1 MSTHSLAELQLATS
15 SSTRTSEQ
23 SLETLRTEVPLIERN
38 EIRQERPAEPIPM
51 YGEQHAR
58 GFQTVEEM
66 SVADCVMSHLEAEE
80 VDAVFGVPGGNIAP
94 FQQAMRKHATI
105 RFIIASH
112 EGGAAFM
119 ADGYARATGKLG
131 VCMMTAGPGATN
143 ALTGVA
149 SAHLDQVPMLAISG
163 QVATDRFGLGAIQ
176 ESNGTHG
183 VNTVEVFRNSCAASS
198 GIIDAQSFP
207 RLLGRAMRTAQGLP
221 GGAAHLSI
229 PANIA
234 RQQIERVTL
243 PTTRGSFKA
252 RPPAAPFEDLRAAFS
267 MLRTARR
274 PLIFLGSGA
283 REAMATHGEAFTAFV
298 TQHGIPVAT
307 SVRGKGLFSER
318 DPLSLG
324 VLGLAGSKRAEAY
337 LREGVDVLLVLGS
350 RLGEWATRSFHKYF
364 QAIRNV
370 IQVDVNAANIGQFL
384 PARLPIVAD
393 VGSVMAGL
401 CELGQMIGPSSGAR
415 VQERWAQVVCLKE
428 QPFTTRLPQAE
439 GMVKPQH
446 LMSELDANL
455 RPDMDL
461 YIDMG
466 NCTGW
471 ATHCLHVSAPTRIFI
486 PCGLS
491 SMGWTCG
498 AVIGGKVGRPDR
510 IAMAITGDGSFLM
523 NGTEMLTAARHRVG
537 TVTLVLNDNFLGMV
551 NHGERAQDSSYPLED
566 DFYGLGNPDLESF
579 STSLGAKAH
588 TVTGPGQLAA
598 MLPEVF
604 RRADADRQPQVIVA
618 RIDYREV
625 PPYGDRFAAVAA
637 DGR

>member
-1 MSTHSLAELQLATS
+1 MSHDGAMEVLRGDVAVPAV
-15 SSTRTSEQ
+15 SEARPMHPP
-23 SLETLRTEVPLIERN
+23 EPL
-38 EIRQERPAEPIPM
+38 PM

-58 GFQTVEEM
+58 GYQTVEDLT
-66 SVADCVMSHLEAEE
+66 VADCVLAHLESEE

-94 FQQAMRKHATI
+94 FQQGMRKHPSI

-131 VCMMTAGPGATN
+131 VCMVTAGPGATN

-149 SAHLDQVPMLAISG
+149 SANLDQVPLLAISG
-163 QVATDRFGLGAIQ
+163 QVATDRFGMSAIQ

-183 VNTVEVFRNSCAASS
+183 VNTVEVFRNSCAAST
-198 GIIDAQSFP
+198 GIVDAQSFP
-207 RLLGRAMRTAQGLP
+207 RLLARALRTAQGLP

-229 PANIA
+229 PSNIA
-234 RQQIERVTL
+234 RQRIERVTL
-243 PTTRGSFKA
+243 PTTRGTFRA

-283 REAMATHGEAFTAFV
+283 REAMATQGEAFSAFV

-307 SVRGKGLFSER
+307 SLRGKGLFSER

-324 VLGLAGSKRAEAY
+324 VLGLCGSKRAEAY
-337 LREGVDVLLVLGS
+337 LREGVDVLVVLGS
-350 RLGEWATRSFHKYF
+350 RLGEWATRSFHKHF
-364 QAIRNV
+364 QAVRNV

-384 PARLPIVAD
+384 PVRLPIVAD

-401 CELGQMIGPSSGAR
+401 SELGQMIGPSSGAR
-415 VQERWAQVVCLKE
+415 VRERWAQVMALVD
-428 QPFTTRLPQAE
+428 QPLVPRAPQSE
-439 GMVKPQH
+439 GSVKPQH
-446 LMSELDANL
+446 LMAELDAQL

-471 ATHCLHVSAPTRIFI
+471 ATHCLHVSAPTRIFF

-491 SMGWTCG
+491 SMGWSCG
-498 AVIGGKVGRPDR
+498 AVIGGKVGRPER
-510 IAMAITGDGSFLM
+510 AAVAFTGDGAFLM
-523 NGTEMLTAARHRVG
+523 NGTELLTAARHRVG

-566 DFYGLGNPDLESF
+566 EFYGLGNPDLEAF
-579 STSLGAKAH
+579 SMSLGARAH
-588 TVTGPGQLAA
+588 TVKGPGQLSAL
-598 MLPEVF
+598 MPEVL
-604 RRADADRQPQVIVA
+604 RRADADRQPQVIIAHV
-618 RIDYREV
+618 DYREV
-625 PPYGDRFAAVAA
+625 PPFGERFAAVAA